1 MGEFSL
7 YVWEICTD
15 VQGFTGLL
23 AFTLLNITSLR
34 YVRQKIYEFFLI
46 THIFLVALTLAAF
59 IMHWRAVDKWIY
71 PGIGLWA
78 ADRLFR
84 ILRLFILN
92 KLWTVIPS
100 PTAANLPSTATLTLL
115 TPSTLKISFQ
125 TPSAHL
131 SWSAGQHF
139 YVVMPGMA
147 QLPWEAHPFT
157 ATTIPKHPGSG
168 TESGELTFIVR
179 VRDGFTKRMKQ
190 AVDKERKALGL
201 GVEEECKIEVKAAVE
216 GPYGYVRKLDM
227 YDGVLVVAGKSDT
240 RNESH
245 ALTRQADQEYPSLS
259 PICYKSSKT
268 PRKANLTLVISGSSG
283 WSSLDVSHSGSTH
296 IDQY

>member
-1 MGEFSL
+1 MFSGNLDPRRSVFLHFGRISFGKLGNFAQSLGESFCL
-7 YVWEICTD
+7 LGFTGLTF
-15 VQGFTGLL
+15 QGFTGLL

-34 YVRQKIYEFFLI
+34 WVRQKIYEFFLI
-46 THIFLVALTLAAF
+46 THILLAALTLAAF
-59 IMHWRAVDKWIY
+59 IMHWRAVGKWIY

-125 TPSAHL
+125 TPSPHL
-131 SWSAGQHF
+131 SWAAGQHF

-147 QLPWEAHPFT
+147 RLPWEAHPFT
-157 ATTIPKHPGSG
+157 ASTIPKHPGSG

-179 VRDGFTKRMKQ
+179 VRDGFTKRMKKQ
-190 AVDKERKALGL
+190 VDKERKAQGL

-216 GPYGYVRKLDM
+216 GPYGHVRKMDM
-227 YDGVLVVAGKSDT
+227 YDGVLVVAGM
-240 RNESH
+240 
-245 ALTRQADQEYPSLS
+245 
-259 PICYKSSKT
+259 
-268 PRKANLTLVISGSSG
+268 
-283 WSSLDVSHSGSTH
+283 LDIVRFIAQS
-296 IDQY
+296 

>member
-1 MGEFSL
+1 
-7 YVWEICTD
+7 
-15 VQGFTGLL
+15 
-23 AFTLLNITSLR
+23 
-34 YVRQKIYEFFLI
+34 
-46 THIFLVALTLAAF
+46 
-59 IMHWRAVDKWIY
+59 MHWRAVDIWIY

-78 ADRLFR
+78 ADRLFC

-125 TPSAHL
+125 TPSPHL

-147 QLPWEAHPFT
+147 RLPWEAHPFT

-179 VRDGFTKRMKQ
+179 VRDGFTKRMKKQ
-190 AVDKERKALGL
+190 VDKERKAQGL
-201 GVEEECKIEVKAAVE
+201 GVEDECNIEVKAAVE
-216 GPYGYVRKLDM
+216 GPYGHVRTMDM
-227 YDGVLVVAGKSDT
+227 YDGVLVVAG
-240 RNESH
+240 ESKYD
-245 ALTRQADQEYPSLS
+245 LWRGEL
-259 PICYKSSKT
+259 I
-268 PRKANLTLVISGSSG
+268 VGGSGVSFA
-283 WSSLDVSHSGSTH
+283 VSHLLQVIRDAKAGKPHPRQFSIIWMVKSRRMCSPCLK
-296 IDQY
+296 IKAYQ